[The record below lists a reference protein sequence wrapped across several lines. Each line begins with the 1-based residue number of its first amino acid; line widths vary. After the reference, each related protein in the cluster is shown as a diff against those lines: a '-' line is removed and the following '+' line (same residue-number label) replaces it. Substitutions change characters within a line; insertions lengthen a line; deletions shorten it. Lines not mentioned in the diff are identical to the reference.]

1 MGKNKERVGEGKE
14 KEGGI
19 TLNKEKRENVGS
31 EKESVLT
38 HTHSG

>member
-19 TLNKEKRENVGS
+19 TLNKEEKDNVGS
-31 EKESVLT
+31 EKKVCET
-38 HTHSG
+38 EF